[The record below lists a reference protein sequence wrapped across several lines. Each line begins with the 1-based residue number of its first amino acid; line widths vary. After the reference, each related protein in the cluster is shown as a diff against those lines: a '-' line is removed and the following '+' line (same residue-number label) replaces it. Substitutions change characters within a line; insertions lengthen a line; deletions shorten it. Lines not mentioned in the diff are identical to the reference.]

1 MLLKLPIII
10 NGKIDIINFKLTKH
24 ENKIIIDPLIKKEND
39 LYQILITNKEF
50 CMNKFNIKF
59 PYEIKIIENKYLFSK
74 YFFITAIS
82 NGFDCD
88 LNFLTRLLKIIN
100 NDSKDPKEDF
110 SFLSLEYLSL
120 NIKDIIKKSN
130 IQMETRN
137 NFENFNDMELY
148 IDNQLNYSINLIY
161 LLLYKFPEYNTKE
174 FKNNSLY
181 DIIPKKIL
189 ICLNLIKNY
198 QLKFKGS
205 DSISIGQHIDN
216 IINTKLITTSVKKNN
231 YYFFKLNENRIIK
244 MKVEL
249 VSNELITLNDSRI
262 IDAKICKIYTYN
274 PVFLEHLNYSYFM
287 KDLMK
292 YNHELKLLISYKLF
306 KKNNL
311 DIRNIINFIYID
323 NTNNIGLS
331 SLRNLGFIFNEL
343 NFEEYNIK
351 DINLEI
357 TIIKDGSISK
367 EYINYLSNKYK
378 NDLETK
384 LNILKTLFNKYN
396 FPLTFNK
403 KKLNDNFEIIM
414 YFSFLNYKDIIK
426 IIDNEKIYLEN
437 SIIDMIPLKLKN
449 LYFNLIKTYYQ
460 FKNESLEN
468 ITYNFKYYQDYIYIY
483 VIKNIIQN
491 NSILTELFDN
501 KSLYNKMVNV
511 YKNNFILSQLIK
523 NLTWGNLSSKLN
535 YLNYIYNNTNLIFYQ
550 NKLNKNLFND
560 NIDYKIKGIILDKF
574 LMYKYLKQEKDF
586 IKWTKFIKNFVGE
599 LYEKKISISNDDLS
613 LLGKLIYKLYNITN
627 QNLKDDRYSDLIN
640 FSQKNRKL
648 IISDN
653 RINLMIR
660 DKFSSINCQLNLG
673 FFAKHLNFSTT
684 DKIELSNDVEFEE
697 INVKLK
703 KVTKK
708 YYKYKGKYLKTKTTT
723 TSISNFN

>member
-10 NGKIDIINFKLTKH
+10 NGKIDIINFKMTRT
-24 ENKIIIDPLIKKEND
+24 ENKIIIEPLIKKKNN
-39 LYQILITNKEF
+39 LYQIFVTNKEF

-59 PYEIKIIENKYLFSK
+59 PYEIKVIDDKYLFSK

-82 NGFDCD
+82 NGFNCE
-88 LNFLTRLLKIIN
+88 LNFLSNLLKVIN
-100 NDSKDPKEDF
+100 NDSKKNF
-110 SFLSLEYLSL
+110 SFLSLDYLSQ

-130 IQMETRN
+130 ILIESRN

-161 LLLYKFPEYNTKE
+161 LLLYKFPEYSTKD
-174 FKNNSLY
+174 FKSSKLNEL
-181 DIIPKKIL
+181 IPKKIL
-189 ICLNLIKNY
+189 VCLNLIKNY

-205 DSISIGQHIDN
+205 ECISIGQHIDN
-216 IINTKLITTSVKKNN
+216 LISNKLITTNIKKNN
-231 YYFFKLNENRIIK
+231 YYFFKLNKNKIIK

-249 VSNELITLNDSRI
+249 VSNELITLNDSRV
-262 IDAKICKIYTYN
+262 IDSRTCEIYTYN
-274 PVFLEHLNYSYFM
+274 PIFSEHLNYSYFM

-323 NTNNIGLS
+323 NTNYFGLS
-331 SLRNLGFIFNEL
+331 SLRNLGFIFNQL
-343 NFEEYNIK
+343 NYEEYNIK
-351 DINLEI
+351 DLNLEI
-357 TIIKDGSISK
+357 KIIDDGNVSK
-367 EYINYLSNKYK
+367 GYINYLSNKYK
-378 NDLETK
+378 DNLETK

-426 IIDNEKIYLEN
+426 IIDKEKIYLEN
-437 SIIDMIPLKLKN
+437 SIIDILPIKLKN

-460 FKNESLEN
+460 FKNESIEN

-483 VIKNIIQN
+483 VIKNIIQD

-501 KSLYNKMVNV
+501 KNLYNKMVNI

-523 NLTWGNLSSKLN
+523 DINWSNLSSKLN
-535 YLNYIYNNTNLIFYQ
+535 CLNYIYNNTNLIFYQ

-599 LYEKKISISNDDLS
+599 LYEKKISISNDDLI

-627 QNLKDDRYSDLIN
+627 QNLKDDRYIDLIN
-640 FSQKNRKL
+640 FCQKNRKL
-648 IISDN
+648 IICDN

-673 FFAKHLNFSTT
+673 FFAKHLNFTT
-684 DKIELSNDVEFEE
+684 IDKIELSNNVELEE
-697 INVKLK
+697 MSIKLK
-703 KVTKK
+703 QVTKK
-708 YYKYKGKYLKTKTTT
+708 YYKYKGKYMKTKTTT
-723 TSISNFN
+723 TSLSNFN